1 MALLCPIARY
11 DVDEEGEALADQ
23 NDLVQETHQ
32 VYKVQKRSGGRRE
45 RNKVDKGACW
55 VMQMQMQK
63 DLYHSGI
70 PRKKLTLNQMLC

>member
-45 RNKVDKGACW
+45 RNKVDKGAC
-55 VMQMQMQK
+55 
-63 DLYHSGI
+63 
-70 PRKKLTLNQMLC
+70 